1 MTAPLEMGIE
11 WDMAAFYATLAIF
24 SGPHIWNAIL
34 WIRLKLLRATQRMP
48 LFEWDDI
55 PTGKVHQCP
64 YDWFGET
71 KCTCSHDKEPGLGS
85 SVTAVFNIGWKGRR
99 TNPRFAG
106 DVPDFLSPVSF
117 VRTDARTVIAFIL
130 MTVEGKSHLAGG
142 WTHLGQHFGN
152 NGELHVKDTYVSLAK
167 VKGVILCHAEG
178 RIGEHRLNS
187 TKLELELMISGYP
200 PWYREAFLTHA
211 GFTLSFPL
219 RTNPPDMSD
228 MSRGGWIFAL
238 GLMQGDDLRFPLTF
252 YTCSGDPESPGWR
265 ENGLVYRRAVRRC
278 LDHIK
283 RNIQPHFPDEEEV
296 EIAVEALDYMLRE
309 GTGSGVERYCMLKTG
324 TASLLSDYPIMMRAH
339 CDFVMRNFNE
349 YKPLEAGD
357 IDRYQCML
365 LPAMT
370 AVVRGSYQVVQYL
383 KDYGTELKIPAYLQ
397 DLEQEF
403 ILSQARLNFGS
414 WRIK

>member
-1 MTAPLEMGIE
+1 
-11 WDMAAFYATLAIF
+11 MAAFYATLATF

-55 PTGKVHQCP
+55 PTGKIHQCP

-85 SVTAVFNIGWKGRR
+85 SVTEIFNIGWKRRR
-99 TNPRFAG
+99 TIPWFAG

-117 VRTDARTVIAFIL
+117 IRTDARTVIAFIL

-152 NGELHVKDTYVSLAK
+152 NGELHVKDTYVSLVK
-167 VKGVILCHAEG
+167 FKGVILCHAEG
-178 RIGEHRLNS
+178 RIGKHQLNS

-200 PWYREAFLTHA
+200 PWYREAFLTCA

-228 MSRGGWIFAL
+228 MSRGGWIVAL
-238 GLMQGDDLRFPLTF
+238 GLMQGDDLRFSLTF
-252 YTCSGDPESPGWR
+252 YTCSGDPEWPGWR

-296 EIAVEALDYMLRE
+296 SNAIKALDYMLLG
-309 GTGSGVERYCMLKTG
+309 GTGSGVERHCMLKNG

-339 CDFVMRNFNE
+339 CDFIMRNFNE
-349 YKPLEAGD
+349 YKWF
-357 IDRYQCML
+357 R
-365 LPAMT
+365 
-370 AVVRGSYQVVQYL
+370 
-383 KDYGTELKIPAYLQ
+383 
-397 DLEQEF
+397 F
-403 ILSQARLNFGS
+403 
-414 WRIK
+414 